1 MPNLLRRYQNIESEF
16 FELDQE
22 NKKALMK
29 LEFDKPSSIFDKN
42 SVTKIPV
49 LSDEFLSWIIAS
61 FEYAPKNYKI
71 DLDIAFENMENYNGE
86 ELKDIFFKN
95 MILEAKTKFNETTRK
110 NKIAIGFIITGL
122 ISLIAMILMN
132 SLWQDGG
139 VVKEIVS
146 YVFDIATT
154 VSFWEAMTILIVEN
168 KEKRELTK
176 NLIKKFDSIHFHK
189 K

>member
-42 SVTKIPV
+42 AVTKIPV

-71 DLDIAFENMENYNGE
+71 DLDIAFEDMENYNGE
-86 ELKDIFFKN
+86 ELKEIFFKN
-95 MILEAKTKFNETTRK
+95 LILEAKR
-110 NKIAIGFIITGL
+110 IQL
-122 ISLIAMILMN
+122 SLGI
-132 SLWQDGG
+132 
-139 VVKEIVS
+139 
-146 YVFDIATT
+146 
-154 VSFWEAMTILIVEN
+154 
-168 KEKRELTK
+168 
-176 NLIKKFDSIHFHK
+176 
-189 K
+189 